1 MGLLPV
7 SSASAL
13 SINQSV
19 DDINQRVQPSSFTQN
34 FSDQLGYFYQPIIRQ
49 TEEALLFGSE
59 EDNDFDFVD
68 ELTKLDDNF
77 IINHAA
83 DLVGSRSKAQFDYR
97 IDTIRQNQARRQRM
111 ETKSWYSP
119 SSLLAGLIDPLNIL
133 FAVPFIGVPLG
144 TIVKGGMGV
153 KAAAAAG
160 AKGGFYSAAA
170 GEAIRYPFDDLA
182 TPLEAT
188 GNIAATTL
196 FSSLI
201 GSAPSAFRAAAPV
214 IRKAASRTAE
224 YNDPVVMGDT
234 LRVPDT
240 VPATREDVIANQ
252 EAYAEK
258 VRKVYKETGEY
269 PENRFYDELPEGTE
283 YVDIEIVRG
292 KVPQEPGREDYVA
305 AKFKGKEGKIYWDEE
320 YLINTWK
327 EKPWSKPKVE
337 GVEPLPDV
345 YFQTPEEWARFVL
358 YHETRHARSSPR
370 PDETTPQYEN
380 RMNQEALALLAQ
392 GNGLKSNPLNFIL
405 KTPIYKDSP
414 ALRTLFDKKAP
425 DTVKMMVANLT
436 NNASVA
442 LEKNMPTAKLGFN
455 NQSLQARAFI
465 GELMGEQLYNDFA
478 TAYSRYIKD
487 DVDAK
492 RAQVPLVG
500 FDIDPA
506 LNTLNKA
513 FGETSKFSLP
523 EFISGMLTR
532 RILFQ
537 DPKFAA
543 NNTKTDIEKDLF
555 NAIDKKMDEMGDYL
569 ADTGA
574 IVDAARADVEVKALT
589 PEINKIKE
597 KLEEYTETSIEN
609 VADQE
614 TVDLINFVQKNSMDA
629 NPLKLEDLPKSPDE
643 PSVFIHTMRNEKGA
657 NRTSDQFVS
666 IPEGGTL
673 EIKHMGKEFTYEE
686 DGKTIVRKGAF
697 YNVYGNV
704 NNIGLTAEDL
714 IAAYGEPRIGNLG
727 YFYKSKN
734 RNDEISKKWRKI
746 DDEDVYTNR
755 MTDEDLFRPL
765 EFISTEKR
773 QTFTK
778 QNTTYI
784 ASLRN
789 ELAFKEDKLKYF
801 KGVVEDGR
809 SNKNYQS
816 PLKFDVEKKLVTE
829 KQQQKLV
836 NILTEHYKENPLTQF
851 WDSKNKRWGRYVA
864 KENFELI
871 RDTNRKAG
879 VKESLRILD
888 PRKDA
893 QDTVN
898 RIVSRKVDDELLEV
912 SDGVPNDYYFIQRRT
927 LDIPEYKIVQFLRT
941 DMSGMFQYFATTGR
955 RAEWSRVFGRQSL
968 DDLLNEIEKQGK
980 QNGNTAKEIARYK
993 ADFKTDVE
1001 RIFRVQIQDPT
1012 ALNTRFANGLRKITS
1027 MTYLPQTAVT
1037 SVSELGI
1044 FALERGIGKNI
1055 APLIDTA
1062 NYPML
1067 TQNRKDVSKMLYGL
1081 DLASNLDFMT
1091 RRVDG
1096 DHLITSNESMIE
1108 KGLERMQG
1116 LYFNSPVGNFL
1127 GAFTKQLRLLN
1138 STMQADEIGG
1148 LALSVAKTGKLDA
1161 KDAEKMSRLGLEIED
1176 LAAIGNLKKPTGENI
1191 IEAQK
1196 IKFGNFHL
1204 LNTSEW
1210 PLDTL
1215 AQRELYRKVQTAI
1228 NLQSQNTILMS
1239 QAMDRPAAMDGVIY
1253 FQRSALTDKIG
1264 LKVDPK
1270 LTTDGVEM
1278 VRFES
1283 GAMTLPYSLLSWSVA
1298 ATSRLPLAMVD
1309 PARKYRIQG
1318 ALGMLGFAY
1327 FSLHLQKPDWWFETK
1342 DKPELFQRI
1351 VERSGVLGVYSD
1363 IYYMALQNMIAH
1375 GVVDKDNPFLQ
1386 GKYNASKFDAATEP
1400 LGAPFGQMTE
1410 LTEAIYELMTG
1421 DGDFA
1426 KVGKQLPFQGTPI
1439 IGGTSSL
1446 LYGWVTGVEQDSQ
1459 ALIEAEQDIGT
1470 AFRR

>member
-7 SSASAL
+7 TYTSELAV
-13 SINQSV
+13 NESV
-19 DDINQRVQPSSFTQN
+19 GDIAQRVAPSSFTQN

-49 TEEALLFGSE
+49 SEEALMFANKEDSTFNFVNALSE
-59 EDNDFDFVD
+59 
-68 ELTKLDDNF
+68 LDDDF
-77 IINHAA
+77 IVNHAA
-83 DLVGSRSKAQFDYR
+83 DLVGSQSKEQFDYR
-97 IDTIRQNQARRQRM
+97 INTIKENQLRRQRM

-133 FAVPFIGVPLG
+133 FAVPFIGTPLG

-201 GSAPSAFRAAAPV
+201 GSAPSAFRAAAPA

-224 YNDPVVMGDT
+224 YNDPVTIGDT

-240 VPATREDVIANQ
+240 VPATREDVIANR

-258 VRKVYKETGEY
+258 VRQTYKETGEY
-269 PENRFYDELPEGTE
+269 PENRFYDELPEGTQ
-283 YVDIEIVRG
+283 YVDVDVVRG

-305 AKFKGKEGKIYWDEE
+305 AKFKGEEGKIYWDEE
-320 YLINTWK
+320 YLKDTWK
-327 EKPWSKPKVE
+327 NKPWSKPKVD

-358 YHETRHARSSPR
+358 YHETRHARSSAR
-370 PDETTPQYEN
+370 PDETNPQYEN

-392 GNGLKSNPLNFIL
+392 GNGLKSNPLNIL
-405 KTPIYKDSP
+405 QKIPIYKNSP
-414 ALRTLFDKKAP
+414 TVRTLLDEKAP
-425 DTVKMMVANLT
+425 NTVKLLFSNLT
-436 NNASVA
+436 NNAAYA
-442 LEKNMPTAKLGFN
+442 LEKNVPTAKLGFN

-465 GELMGEQLYNDFA
+465 GELYGEQLNGEFA
-478 TAYSRYIKD
+478 TAYSKYIAD
-487 DVDAK
+487 DVNAK
-492 RAQVPLVG
+492 RAQVPLIDQ
-500 FDIDPA
+500 DIDPVM
-506 LNTLNKA
+506 NTINKI
-513 FGETSKFSLP
+513 FGETDKMSLP
-523 EFISGMLTR
+523 EFQEAMNKR
-532 RILFQ
+532 RIQFT
-537 DPKFAA
+537 DPEFAA
-543 NNTKTDIEKDLF
+543 NNTKTDIEKELF
-555 NAIDKKMDEMGDYL
+555 NAIDKKIELMGDYL

-597 KLEEYTETSIEN
+597 KLEEYTDTSIEN

-614 TVDLINFVQKNSMDA
+614 TVNLINFVQKNSMDA
-629 NPLKLEDLPKSPDE
+629 KPLKLEDLPKSPDE

-657 NRTSDQFVS
+657 NRTSDQFIS

-697 YNVYGNV
+697 YNVYSNT
-704 NNIGLTAEDL
+704 NSIGLTAEDL
-714 IAAYGEPRIGNLG
+714 IAAYGEPRIGRLG

-746 DDEDVYTNR
+746 DDEDVYTN
-755 MTDEDLFRPL
+755 TIFDEDMFRPL

-778 QNTTYI
+778 ENTTYI

-809 SNKNYQS
+809 SNKNFQS
-816 PLKFDVEKKLVTE
+816 PLKFDDVKLFTE
-829 KQQQKLV
+829 QQQQGLV
-836 NILTEHYKENPLTQF
+836 NILAKHYRENPLTQF
-851 WDSKNKRWGRYVA
+851 WDSKNNRWGRYVP
-864 KENFELI
+864 KEDIKTI
-871 RDTNRKAG
+871 RDINKKTG
-879 VKESLRILD
+879 ITESLRVLD
-888 PRKDA
+888 PVKDA
-893 QDTVN
+893 RDTVN

-912 SDGVPNDYYFIQRRT
+912 SDGVPDDYYFMQRRT
-927 LDIPEYKIVQFLRT
+927 LDIPEYKIVDYLRT

-955 RAEWSRVFGRQSL
+955 RAEWARVFGRQSL
-968 DDLLNEIEKQGK
+968 ADLVMEIDKQGK
-980 QNGNTAKEIARYK
+980 LNGNTAKEIARYK
-993 ADFKTDVE
+993 ADFVTDVE
-1001 RIFRVQIQDPT
+1001 RIFRVQIQDPS
-1012 ALNTRFANGLRKITS
+1012 ALNTRSAKVLKQATT

-1044 FALERGIGKNI
+1044 MALERGFLKNI

-1062 NYPML
+1062 NYPMIAK
-1067 TQNRKDVSKMLYGL
+1067 NRKDMSKMLYGL

-1096 DHLITSNESMIE
+1096 DHLITTNESMIE
-1108 KGLERMQG
+1108 KGMERAQG

-1138 STMQADEIGG
+1138 STMQADEIGEF
-1148 LALSVAKTGKLDA
+1148 ALSVAKTGKLGA
-1161 KDAEKMSRLGLEIED
+1161 RDAEKMSRLGLELED
-1176 LAAIGNLKKPTGENI
+1176 LQAIGNLKKETGEDM
-1191 IEAQK
+1191 IESEK
-1196 IKFGNFHL
+1196 IKFGRFHL
-1204 LNTSEW
+1204 LNATEW
-1210 PLDTL
+1210 PQETF

-1264 LKVDPK
+1264 LKVDPRM
-1270 LTTDGVEM
+1270 TTDGVEM

-1283 GAMTLPYSLLSWSVA
+1283 GAMTLPYSLMSWSVA

-1309 PARKYRIQG
+1309 PARRYRIQG

-1342 DKPELFQRI
+1342 DKPELFQRV

-1400 LGAPFGQMTE
+1400 LGAPFGQMSE
-1410 LTEAIYELMTG
+1410 LTQEIYNLMTG

-1426 KVGKQLPFQGTPI
+1426 KIGKQLPFQGTPI
-1439 IGGTSSL
+1439 IGSTSSL

>member
-1 MGLLPV
+1 MRTLL
-7 SSASAL
+7 
-13 SINQSV
+13 
-19 DDINQRVQPSSFTQN
+19 D
-34 FSDQLGYFYQPIIRQ
+34 
-49 TEEALLFGSE
+49 
-59 EDNDFDFVD
+59 
-68 ELTKLDDNF
+68 
-77 IINHAA
+77 
-83 DLVGSRSKAQFDYR
+83 SKAP
-97 IDTIRQNQARRQRM
+97 N
-111 ETKSWYSP
+111 
-119 SSLLAGLIDPLNIL
+119 
-133 FAVPFIGVPLG
+133 
-144 TIVKGGMGV
+144 
-153 KAAAAAG
+153 
-160 AKGGFYSAAA
+160 
-170 GEAIRYPFDDLA
+170 
-182 TPLEAT
+182 
-188 GNIAATTL
+188 
-196 FSSLI
+196 
-201 GSAPSAFRAAAPV
+201 
-214 IRKAASRTAE
+214 
-224 YNDPVVMGDT
+224 
-234 LRVPDT
+234 
-240 VPATREDVIANQ
+240 
-252 EAYAEK
+252 
-258 VRKVYKETGEY
+258 
-269 PENRFYDELPEGTE
+269 
-283 YVDIEIVRG
+283 
-292 KVPQEPGREDYVA
+292 
-305 AKFKGKEGKIYWDEE
+305 
-320 YLINTWK
+320 
-327 EKPWSKPKVE
+327 
-337 GVEPLPDV
+337 
-345 YFQTPEEWARFVL
+345 
-358 YHETRHARSSPR
+358 
-370 PDETTPQYEN
+370 
-380 RMNQEALALLAQ
+380 
-392 GNGLKSNPLNFIL
+392 
-405 KTPIYKDSP
+405 
-414 ALRTLFDKKAP
+414 
-425 DTVKMMVANLT
+425 TVKMMHANLT
-436 NNASVA
+436 NNAAFA
-442 LEKNMPTAKLGFN
+442 LEKNMPTTKLSFN

-492 RAQVPLVG
+492 RAQVPLVD

-589 PEINKIKE
+589 PKIKDIKE
-597 KLEEYTETSIEN
+597 RIDKYLDLPEGVKLE
-609 VADQE
+609 
-614 TVDLINFVQKNSMDA
+614 KN
-629 NPLKLEDLPKSPDE
+629 E
-643 PSVFIHTMRNEKGA
+643 
-657 NRTSDQFVS
+657 
-666 IPEGGTL
+666 
-673 EIKHMGKEFTYEE
+673 
-686 DGKTIVRKGAF
+686 
-697 YNVYGNV
+697 
-704 NNIGLTAEDL
+704 
-714 IAAYGEPRIGNLG
+714 
-727 YFYKSKN
+727 
-734 RNDEISKKWRKI
+734 
-746 DDEDVYTNR
+746 
-755 MTDEDLFRPL
+755 
-765 EFISTEKR
+765 STHL
-773 QTFTK
+773 
-778 QNTTYI
+778 

-789 ELAFKEDKLKYF
+789 ELAYRENQLKYF

-816 PLKFDVEKKLVTE
+816 PLKFDVEKKLATE

-836 NILTEHYKENPLTQF
+836 NILTEHYRENPLTQF
-851 WDSKNKRWGRYVA
+851 WDSKNNRWGRYVP
-864 KENFELI
+864 KEDIKTI
-871 RDTNRKAG
+871 RDINKKAG
-879 VKESLRILD
+879 IRESLRVLD
-888 PRKDA
+888 PRQDA

-1138 STMQADEIGG
+1138 STMQADEIGEF
-1148 LALSVAKTGKLDA
+1148 ALSVAKTGKLDA

-1210 PLDTL
+1210 SLDTL

-1363 IYYMALQNMIAH
+1363 IYYMALQNLIAH
-1375 GVVDKDNPFLQ
+1375 GMVDKDNPFLQ

>member
-7 SSASAL
+7 TYASPL
-13 SINQSV
+13 SVSESV
-19 DDINQRVQPSSFTQN
+19 GDIAQRVEPSSFTQN
-34 FSDQLGYFYQPIIRQ
+34 FSDQLGYFYQPVIRQ
-49 TEEALLFGSE
+49 SQEALLFSAE
-59 EDNDFDFVD
+59 EDNEFDFVG

-97 IDTIRQNQARRQRM
+97 IDTIKQNQARRQRM

-119 SSLLAGLIDPLNIL
+119 SSLLAGLVDPLNIL
-133 FAVPFIGVPLG
+133 FAVPFIGTPLG
-144 TIVKGGMGV
+144 TIVKGGMGI
-153 KAAAAAG
+153 KASAAAG

-182 TPLEAT
+182 TPVEAA

-201 GSAPSAFRAAAPV
+201 GTAPSVFRSAVPA

-224 YNDPVVMGDT
+224 YNDPVTVGDT

-240 VPATREDVIANQ
+240 VPATREDVVANR

-258 VRKVYKETGEY
+258 VRQTYKDTGEY
-269 PENRFYDELPEGTE
+269 PENRFYDELPEGTNF
-283 YVDIEIVRG
+283 VDVDVVRG

-305 AKFKGKEGKIYWDEE
+305 AKFKGEEGKIYWDEE

-327 EKPWSKPKVE
+327 EKPWSKPKVD

-358 YHETRHARSSPR
+358 YHETRHARSSAR
-370 PDETTPQYEN
+370 PDETNPQYEN

-392 GNGLKSNPLNFIL
+392 GNGLKSNPLNFIQ
-405 KTPIYKDSP
+405 KTPIYKNSP
-414 ALRTLFDKKAP
+414 AIRTLLDSKAP

-436 NNASVA
+436 NNAAFA
-442 LEKNMPTAKLGFN
+442 LEKNVPVAKLGFN
-455 NQSLQARAFI
+455 NQSLQARAYI
-465 GELMGEQLYNDFA
+465 GELMGEQLNGDFA
-478 TAYSRYIKD
+478 TAYSRYIQD
-487 DVDAK
+487 DVKTK
-492 RAQVPLVG
+492 RAQVPIIDQ
-500 FDIDPA
+500 DIDPA
-506 LNTLNKA
+506 LNTLNKI
-513 FGETSKFSLP
+513 FGETDKMSLT
-523 EFISGMLTR
+523 EFQEAMLRR
-532 RILFQ
+532 RIQFT
-537 DPKFAA
+537 DPEFAA
-543 NNTKTDIEKDLF
+543 NNTKTDIEKELF
-555 NAIDKKMDEMGDYL
+555 NAIDKKMEQMGDYL

-589 PEINKIKE
+589 PEINKLKE
-597 KLEEYTETSIEN
+597 R
-609 VADQE
+609 
-614 TVDLINFVQKNSMDA
+614 MDRYS
-629 NPLKLEDLPKSPDE
+629 DLPEGAQLTKSE
-643 PSVFIHTMRNEKGA
+643 
-657 NRTSDQFVS
+657 
-666 IPEGGTL
+666 
-673 EIKHMGKEFTYEE
+673 
-686 DGKTIVRKGAF
+686 
-697 YNVYGNV
+697 
-704 NNIGLTAEDL
+704 
-714 IAAYGEPRIGNLG
+714 
-727 YFYKSKN
+727 
-734 RNDEISKKWRKI
+734 
-746 DDEDVYTNR
+746 
-755 MTDEDLFRPL
+755 
-765 EFISTEKR
+765 
-773 QTFTK
+773 
-778 QNTTYI
+778 QNHL

-789 ELAFKEDKLKYF
+789 ELAFKENKLTYF

-809 SNKNYQS
+809 SNKNFQS
-816 PLKFDVEKKLVTE
+816 PLKFDETKLFLE
-829 KQQQKLV
+829 EQQQGLV
-836 NILTEHYKENPLTQF
+836 NILAKHYRDNPLTQF
-851 WDSKNKRWGRYVA
+851 WDSKNNRWGRYVP
-864 KENFELI
+864 KEDIKTI
-871 RDTNRKAG
+871 RDINKKAG
-879 VKESLRILD
+879 ITESLRVLD
-888 PRKDA
+888 PVKDA
-893 QDTVN
+893 RDTVN

-912 SDGVPNDYYFIQRRT
+912 SDGVPDDYYFIQRRS
-927 LDIPEYKIVQFLRT
+927 LDIPEYKIVDYLRT
-941 DMSGMFQYFATTGR
+941 DMSGVFQYFATTGR
-955 RAEWSRVFGRQSL
+955 RAEWARVFGRQSL
-968 DDLLNEIEKQGK
+968 DDLVMEIDKQGK
-980 QNGNTAKEIARYK
+980 LNGNTAKEIARYK
-993 ADFKTDVE
+993 ADFVTDVE

-1012 ALNTRFANGLRKITS
+1012 ALNTRSAKVLKQATT

-1044 FALERGIGKNI
+1044 MALERGFAKNI

-1062 NYPML
+1062 NYPMVS
-1067 TQNRKDVSKMLYGL
+1067 QNRKDMEKMLYGL

-1096 DHLITSNESMIE
+1096 DHLITTNESMIE
-1108 KGLERMQG
+1108 KGMERAQG

-1138 STMQADEIGG
+1138 STMQADEIGEF
-1148 LALSVAKTGKLDA
+1148 ALSVAKTGKLGA
-1161 KDAEKMSRLGLEIED
+1161 KDAEKMSRLGLELED
-1176 LAAIGNLKKPTGENI
+1176 LQAIGNIKKETGEDM
-1191 IEAQK
+1191 IESEK
-1196 IKFGNFHL
+1196 IKFGKFHL
-1204 LNTSEW
+1204 LNVTEW
-1210 PLDTL
+1210 PQETF

-1264 LKVDPK
+1264 LKVDPRM
-1270 LTTDGVEM
+1270 TTDGVEM

-1309 PARKYRIQG
+1309 PARRYRIQG

-1342 DKPELFQRI
+1342 DKPELFQRV

-1363 IYYMALQNMIAH
+1363 IYYMALQNMIAN

-1400 LGAPFGQMTE
+1400 LGAPFGQMSE
-1410 LTEAIYELMTG
+1410 LTQEIYNLMTG

-1426 KVGKQLPFQGTPI
+1426 KIGKQLPFQGTPI
-1439 IGGTSSL
+1439 IGSTSSL
-1446 LYGWVTGVEQDSQ
+1446 LYGWVTGVDQDAE
-1459 ALIEAEQDIGT
+1459 ALIQAEQDIGT

>member
-7 SSASAL
+7 TYASPL
-13 SINQSV
+13 SVSESV
-19 DDINQRVQPSSFTQN
+19 GDIAQRVKPSSFTQN

-49 TEEALLFGSE
+49 TEEALLFGTE

-133 FAVPFIGVPLG
+133 FAVPFIGTPLG
-144 TIVKGGMGV
+144 TIVKGGMGI
-153 KAAAAAG
+153 KASAAAG
-160 AKGGFYSAAA
+160 ARGGFYSAAA

-182 TPLEAT
+182 TPVEAT

-224 YNDPVVMGDT
+224 YNDPVVMSDT

-283 YVDIEIVRG
+283 YVDVEIVRG
-292 KVPQEPGREDYVA
+292 KVPQDPGREDYVA

-392 GNGLKSNPLNFIL
+392 GNGLKSNALNGLL
-405 KTPIYKDSP
+405 KLPGYKNSP
-414 ALRTLFDKKAP
+414 THRTLLDPEVP
-425 DTVKMMVANLT
+425 DTVKLIFSNLT
-436 NNASVA
+436 NNAAVT
-442 LEKNMPTAKLGFN
+442 LEKNVPTVKYTFN

-465 GELMGEQLYNDFA
+465 GELYGEQLYNDFA
-478 TAYSRYIKD
+478 TAYSRYIAD
-487 DVDAK
+487 DVKAK
-492 RAQVPLVG
+492 RAQIPIIEQ
-500 FDIDPA
+500 DIDPA
-506 LNTLNKA
+506 VNTLKKI
-513 FGETSKFSLP
+513 FGETDKMSLP
-523 EFISGMLTR
+523 EFQEAMIKR
-532 RILFQ
+532 RIQFTN
-537 DPKFAA
+537 PEFAA

-555 NAIDKKMDEMGDYL
+555 NAIDEKMNLMGDYL

-574 IVDAARADVEVKALT
+574 IVDAARADVEVKRLT
-589 PEINKIKE
+589 PEINKLKE
-597 KLEEYTETSIEN
+597 R
-609 VADQE
+609 
-614 TVDLINFVQKNSMDA
+614 MDRYS
-629 NPLKLEDLPKSPDE
+629 DLPEGAQLNKS
-643 PSVFIHTMRNEKGA
+643 EK
-657 NRTSDQFVS
+657 NH
-666 IPEGGTL
+666 L
-673 EIKHMGKEFTYEE
+673 
-686 DGKTIVRKGAF
+686 
-697 YNVYGNV
+697 
-704 NNIGLTAEDL
+704 
-714 IAAYGEPRIGNLG
+714 
-727 YFYKSKN
+727 
-734 RNDEISKKWRKI
+734 
-746 DDEDVYTNR
+746 
-755 MTDEDLFRPL
+755 
-765 EFISTEKR
+765 
-773 QTFTK
+773 
-778 QNTTYI
+778 

-789 ELAFKEDKLKYF
+789 ELAFKENQLKYF

-816 PLKFDVEKKLVTE
+816 PLKFDAEKKLFTE
-829 KQQQKLV
+829 QQQQGLV
-836 NILTEHYKENPLTQF
+836 NILAQHYRENPLTQF
-851 WDSKNKRWGRYVA
+851 WDSKNNRWGRYVP
-864 KENFELI
+864 KEDIKTI
-871 RDTNRKAG
+871 RDINKKAG
-879 VKESLRILD
+879 ITESLRILD
-888 PRKDA
+888 PVKDA
-893 QDTVN
+893 RDTVN

-912 SDGVPNDYYFIQRRT
+912 SNGVPDDYYFMQRRT
-927 LDIPEYKIVQFLRT
+927 LDIPEYKVIDYLRT
-941 DMSGMFQYFATTGR
+941 DMSGIFQYFATTGR
-955 RAEWSRVFGRQSL
+955 RAEWSRVYGRQSL
-968 DDLLNEIEKQGK
+968 DDILNEIEKQSK
-980 QNGNTAKEIARYK
+980 LANLNAKKISRLK
-993 ADFKTDVE
+993 ADFKTDIE
-1001 RIFRVQIQDPT
+1001 RVFRVQIQDPT
-1012 ALNTRFANGLRKITS
+1012 ALNTRSANVAKRATS
-1027 MTYLPQTAVT
+1027 MTYLAETAVT

-1044 FALERGIGKNI
+1044 FGLERGIGKNI

-1067 TQNRKDVSKMLYGL
+1067 TKNRKDMEKMMYGL

-1091 RRVDG
+1091 RRIDG
-1096 DHLITSNESMIE
+1096 DNLITTNESMIE
-1108 KGLERMQG
+1108 KASERLQG
-1116 LYFNSPVGNFL
+1116 LYFNSPFGNLL

-1138 STMQADEIGG
+1138 STMQADEIGEFA
-1148 LALSVAKTGKLDA
+1148 LAVAKTGKLDA
-1161 KDAEKMSRLGLEIED
+1161 RDAEKMSRLGLELED
-1176 LAAIGNLKKPTGENI
+1176 LAAIGNLKKENGEDM
-1191 IEAQK
+1191 IESQK
-1196 IKFGNFHL
+1196 IKFGKFHL

-1210 PLDTL
+1210 PQETFAD
-1215 AQRELYRKVQTAI
+1215 RELYRKLQTAI

-1283 GAMTLPYSLLSWSVA
+1283 GAMTLPYSLLSWTVA
-1298 ATSRLPLAMVD
+1298 ATTRLPLAMVD
-1309 PARKYRIQG
+1309 PARKYRLQG
-1318 ALGMLGFAY
+1318 VLGMLAFSY
-1327 FSLHLQKPDWWFETK
+1327 FSLHLQKPDWWFETR

-1446 LYGWVTGVEQDSQ
+1446 LYGWVTGVDQDSQ